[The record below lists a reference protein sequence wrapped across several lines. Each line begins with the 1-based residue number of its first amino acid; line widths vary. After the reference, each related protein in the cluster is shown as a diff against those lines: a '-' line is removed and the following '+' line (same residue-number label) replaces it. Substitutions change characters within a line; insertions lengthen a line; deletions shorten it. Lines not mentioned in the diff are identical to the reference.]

1 MSARLNIGLIGSGF
15 MGQAHADA
23 YRRAAMFYP
32 DLPKR
37 PHLYALADQDQAM
50 AERHAA
56 KLGAEKAYGDWRELV
71 NDPQVD
77 VVDITSP
84 NYLHYTMAMAAIAA
98 GKHVYCEKPLAV
110 NEQQAQEM
118 ADRVAAEWGIP
129 QAYGQVEEMLARPD
143 IDAVYIAT
151 PHNHHFPDGMQA
163 LKAGK
168 HVLIEKPFAL
178 NLGEGRELQAEAAR
192 QEKLAL
198 EAMWC
203 DYAPKYDV
211 IRQLL
216 EDGALGD
223 LHTLLADHGEY
234 FTRDHRIFNADLAG
248 GPMMD
253 LGSYVTSFALMV
265 GGMPQEIVAR
275 GSATAEGLNGQ
286 TSMLFSW
293 RNGMQGLLNTTLF
306 SNTPGGAV
314 VAGRQATLTI
324 DGQFYAPGGFT
335 LAASQG
341 GQVLRW
347 EEPRNRYDQLFWQ
360 AEHFAWCIGQGL
372 QDSPLRPLSRV
383 LQNLQV
389 MDEVRRQV
397 GAVFNEER

>member
-1 MSARLNIGLIGSGF
+1 MASRS
-15 MGQAHADA
+15 QA
-23 YRRAAMFYP
+23 
-32 DLPKR
+32 K
-37 PHLYALADQDQAM
+37 
-50 AERHAA
+50 
-56 KLGAEKAYGDWRELV
+56 
-71 NDPQVD
+71 
-77 VVDITSP
+77 
-84 NYLHYTMAMAAIAA
+84 
-98 GKHVYCEKPLAV
+98 
-110 NEQQAQEM
+110 

-275 GSATAEGLNGQ
+275 GSDTAEGLNGQ
-286 TSMLFSW
+286 TSMLFGW
-293 RNGMQGLLNTTLF
+293 QNGMQGLLNTTLF
-306 SNTPGGAV
+306 SNTPGGGGGGRTPGDPDDRRPVLRPRRLHARRQPGRAGAALGRAAQSLRPAV
-314 VAGRQATLTI
+314 LAGGAFCLVHRTGVAG
-324 DGQFYAPGGFT
+324 
-335 LAASQG
+335 LAAAAAQSG
-341 GQVLRW
+341 A
-347 EEPRNRYDQLFWQ
+347 
-360 AEHFAWCIGQGL
+360 AESAGDG
-372 QDSPLRPLSRV
+372 
-383 LQNLQV
+383 
-389 MDEVRRQV
+389 
-397 GAVFNEER
+397 